1 MKNTIHLDHVRSH
14 NSNRKTYNSETAAI
28 IFVAF
33 GNIDEEN
40 ECAVD
45 GGERERQEK
54 ELENYYFIVMI
65 SLFRVFE
72 LVNLKKNMQ

>member
-45 GGERERQEK
+45 GGERERGK
-54 ELENYYFIVMI
+54 RVGEL
-65 SLFRVFE
+65 LFYRNDFVVSC
-72 LVNLKKNMQ
+72 L